1 MPFIKRLA
9 CITALLF
16 LCISL
21 YSLPVRAAPPA
32 QNPQN
37 GSVGLEGEV
46 PGSPPTTGA
55 TITVP
60 GNGQTFS
67 TTPITVAGICPKG
80 LLVEIFKNNVFGGS
94 TECTTGSFSL
104 QVDLFDGRNDLVA
117 RVFDSLNQSG
127 PDSATVSVNYN
138 PNILSYRLVF

>member
-9 CITALLF
+9 CIAALL
-16 LCISL
+16 LICTSL
-21 YSLPVRAAPPA
+21 YSLPVLAAAPPA
-32 QNPQN
+32 QNPQS
-37 GSVGLEGEV
+37 GSVGLQGEI

-60 GNGQTFS
+60 GNGQNFS

-94 TECTTGSFSL
+94 TECATGSFSL

-138 PNILSYRLVF
+138 PNFT